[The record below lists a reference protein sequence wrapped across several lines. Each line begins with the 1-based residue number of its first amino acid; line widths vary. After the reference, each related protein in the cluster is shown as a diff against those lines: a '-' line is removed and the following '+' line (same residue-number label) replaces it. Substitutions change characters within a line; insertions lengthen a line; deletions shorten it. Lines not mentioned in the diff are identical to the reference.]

1 MTEWT
6 VVGVLATLVA
16 LFAAV
21 VKPILCLNASLTRLT
36 ALLDNL
42 RHELGTI
49 ADQNS
54 KSHDRIWQK
63 LSQQEESMALCEHR
77 LTVLE
82 AQENITRNTID

>member
-21 VKPILCLNASLTRLT
+21 VKPMLCLNASLTRLT

-42 RHELGTI
+42 RHELSTI
-49 ADQNS
+49 ADQNT

-63 LSQQEESMALCEHR
+63 LAQQEESMALCEHR

-82 AQENITRNTID
+82 AQENIQKNTID